1 MFLFFLLV
9 SVPPIHRL
17 FMQII
22 ISVVVSQSHRHYF
35 TTLTAVATQ
44 SSGRW
49 PRSCSFARSLVS
61 ELFLFFTTD
70 FARFSKSQLNSQH
83 NEPINSPRRLPPA
96 QQLIAVVVHLRD
108 PPQPTHLTAAAVAAC
123 RHRYLHRL
131 PQPPR
136 LVVPTSSAAGG
147 QAKDV
152 ILFVAKVVLAGTL

>member
-22 ISVVVSQSHRHYF
+22 ISVVVTVSPSLLHYTDCCCNTILWSLAKELLVRH
-35 TTLTAVATQ
+35 
-44 SSGRW
+44 
-49 PRSCSFARSLVS
+49 LVKFQNFS
-61 ELFLFFTTD
+61 FFTTD